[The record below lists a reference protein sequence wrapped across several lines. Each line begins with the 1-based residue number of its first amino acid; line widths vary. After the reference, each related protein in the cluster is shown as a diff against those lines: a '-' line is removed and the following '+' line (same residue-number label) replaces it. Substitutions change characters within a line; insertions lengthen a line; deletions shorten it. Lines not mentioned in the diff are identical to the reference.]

1 MSTSGLKHDDAKTL
15 PALPDAPAAAGNEP
29 VPARRTSAWGMF
41 WFTIKAIEIR
51 LRFIAILVGIGL
63 VIGYWDGIRNYWDKW
78 TRPTAASVATG
89 LVGSEEFY
97 CPMHPNVTRD
107 RLDPDGAVP
116 KCPICGMP
124 LSTRKKG
131 ASEALPAGVVSRV
144 QLSPYRIQLAGVET
158 ADVTHR
164 PLTQD
169 VRAPGYVAVD
179 ETKLSR
185 IVVRAAGYVEK
196 LYVNS
201 SFAEVTE
208 GEPLAE
214 IYSPELYTASQEL
227 LINQRDQPVKF
238 GAAARKR
245 LELLGVAPQE
255 IDQMLKNGEAIPRLV
270 IRSGH
275 SGHVFQKSVVEGDRV
290 EPGQVLF
297 ELADLSTVWVE
308 GELYEQEAAALHQ
321 DQMVEATLDAYP
333 GRVFEGRITLV
344 HPHVETATRTLRVR
358 CEIANPNHELRPGM
372 FATLQFKTPIKEL
385 EPFRTELIGENSATA
400 WARELATELAAGSS
414 TKPSNAMT
422 KDNLD
427 SLIAAQQFCPV
438 TGQKLGSMGTPV
450 QVTQA
455 GQLVLLCC
463 GSCPEK
469 FNARPDYYLTRMRK
483 VTDDG
488 VLAVPEQAVIDTG
501 SEKVVY
507 VEREPGVF
515 EGVRVTLGPRS
526 GNYYSVIDGLRAGDR
541 VAAAGAFLVDAETR
555 LNPAASAEYF
565 GASGGP
571 AKDNAPPSTTAPNAK

>member
-1 MSTSGLKHDDAKTL
+1 MTTSTSGLNRDDAARATAAPSAL
-15 PALPDAPAAAGNEP
+15 VAADQSALPQ
-29 VPARRTSAWGMF
+29 RTSAWGMF
-41 WFTIKAIEIR
+41 WFTVKAIEIR

-78 TRPTAASVATG
+78 TRPAATSVATG
-89 LVGSEEFY
+89 LVAGDEFY

-107 RLDPDGAVP
+107 RLDPGGAMP

-124 LSTRKKG
+124 LSKRKKG
-131 ASEALPAGVVSRV
+131 GPAELPAGVLSRV
-144 QLSPYRIQLAGVET
+144 QLSPYRVQLAGVET
-158 ADVTHR
+158 ADIIHR

-196 LYVNS
+196 LYVNE
-201 SFAEVTE
+201 SFADVRD

-214 IYSPELYTASQEL
+214 IYSPELYSASQEL
-227 LINQRDQPVKF
+227 LINQRDQPAKF
-238 GAAARKR
+238 GVAARTR

-255 IDQMLKNGEAIPRLV
+255 IDEMVKKGEASPRLV
-270 IRSGH
+270 IRSSH
-275 SGHVFQKSVVEGDRV
+275 AGHVFQKSVVEGDRV

-308 GELYEQEAAALHQ
+308 GELYETETAALHE
-321 DQMVEATLDAYP
+321 DQEVEATFDSYP
-333 GRVFEGRITLV
+333 GRVFKGRIALV

-358 CEIANPNHELRPGM
+358 CEIPNPGHDLRPGM
-372 FATLQFKTPIKEL
+372 FATLVVKTPIKEL
-385 EPFRTELIGENSATA
+385 EPFRTEFIGEQSATA
-400 WARELATELAAGSS
+400 WARELAKQLAASSSGS
-414 TKPSNAMT
+414 PSNAMS

-427 SLIAAQQFCPV
+427 SLIAAQQVCPV
-438 TGQKLGSMGTPV
+438 TGLKLGSMGTPV

-469 FNARPDYYLTRMRK
+469 FIARPDYYLARMRK
-483 VTDDG
+483 VTDEG
-488 VLAVPEQAVIDTG
+488 VLSVPEQAVIDTG
-501 SEKVVY
+501 SQKVVY

-515 EGVRVTLGPRS
+515 EGVAVKLGPRS
-526 GNYYSVIDGLRAGDR
+526 GNYYSVIDGLLAGDR

-571 AKDNAPPSTTAPNAK
+571 TKENAPASTPK

>member
-1 MSTSGLKHDDAKTL
+1 MSSSGLTRNDANG
-15 PALPDAPAAAGNEP
+15 PSAPAIAPKAVIESAPPSRASAG
-29 VPARRTSAWGMF
+29 GMF
-41 WFTIKAIEIR
+41 WFAVKAIEIR

-63 VIGYWDGIRNYWDKW
+63 VIGYWEGIRNYWDKW

-89 LVGSEEFY
+89 LVSGDEFY

-124 LSTRKKG
+124 LSKHKKG
-131 ASEALPAGVVSRV
+131 SADVLPAGVVSRV
-144 QLSPYRIQLAGVET
+144 QLSPYRVQLAGVET
-158 ADVTHR
+158 ADITHR
-164 PLTQD
+164 PLTEN

-196 LYVNS
+196 LYVNT
-201 SFAEVTE
+201 SFAEVGE

-214 IYSPELYTASQEL
+214 IYSPELYSASQEL
-227 LINQRDQPVKF
+227 LINQRDQPAKF
-238 GAAARKR
+238 GAAARTR
-245 LELLGVAPQE
+245 LELLGVAPRE
-255 IDQMLKNGEAIPRLV
+255 IDEMVKKGEASPRLV
-270 IRSGH
+270 IRSNH

-297 ELADLSTVWVE
+297 ELADLSVVWVE
-308 GELYEQEAAALHQ
+308 GELYEQEAAALHD
-321 DQMVEATLDAYP
+321 DQSVEATVDAYP
-333 GRVFEGRITLV
+333 GRVFKGRVSLI

-385 EPFRTELIGENSATA
+385 EPFRTELVGEQSATA
-400 WARELATELAAGSS
+400 WARELAAELAASS
-414 TKPSNAMT
+414 SNSPSNAMS

-427 SLIAAQQFCPV
+427 SLIAAQQVCPV
-438 TGQKLGSMGTPV
+438 TGLKLGSMGTPV

-469 FNARPDYYLTRMRK
+469 FNARPDYYLARMRK

-501 SEKVVY
+501 SQKIVY
-507 VEREPGVF
+507 IEREPGVF
-515 EGVRVTLGPRS
+515 EGVSVTLGPRS
-526 GNYYSVIDGLRAGDR
+526 GNFYSVIDGLRAGDR

-555 LNPAASAEYF
+555 LNPAASATYF
-565 GASGGP
+565 GASGGT
-571 AKDNAPPSTTAPNAK
+571 AKDNAPPSTAEPTAK